1 MSAATLR
8 TYSYDFIQ
16 TLNKSFD
23 AILDD
28 EIVARLIEIKRTNR
42 FVRRKSPMRL
52 KYKIKDSV
60 ALQWRKEREE
70 QQNQTSTERYELHLQ
85 GNLNKLSHKNYSV
98 ILDTIA
104 QIVGEYV
111 EDECEDTAIRI
122 IVDMLF
128 EKAAKEKTYSELY
141 AQILADLQK
150 SGYKSIGSYTRE
162 RADHVYSTLVA
173 TRIADCRSD
182 MDDEEIREVFKSK
195 MKFTGLFFF
204 IANMFVHGLLEY
216 DEVKKFYDGLLSYFD
231 LAPVEYCDTYL
242 DSICQMLRLA
252 GYLLE
257 KSAASKE
264 KFQDDFMRVLFEYQ
278 ETKQESN
285 AKMSNKNRFA
295 IMDVTDLY
303 KRGWDMNR
311 SDEIPETASPSEREF
326 KKKRRD
332 RRK

>member
-1 MSAATLR
+1 MSSASIR

-70 QQNQTSTERYELHLQ
+70 QQNQTSVERYELNLQ

-98 ILDTIA
+98 ILESILSVVSEFANEEGADA
-104 QIVGEYV
+104 
-111 EDECEDTAIRI
+111 AIHTV
-122 IVDMLF
+122 VDMLF

-150 SGYKSIGSYTRE
+150 SGYSSVGEYTRE

-173 TRIADCRSD
+173 TRIADCRAD
-182 MDDEEIREVFKSK
+182 MDDEEIREVFKNK

-204 IANMFVHGLLEY
+204 IANMFVHGLLAYE
-216 DEVKKFYDGLLSYFD
+216 EVKKYYDGLLSYFD

-242 DSICQMLRLA
+242 DSICQMLRLS

-257 KSAASKE
+257 KAAVSKE
-264 KFQDDFMRVLFEYQ
+264 QFYDDFMKVLYEYQ
-278 ETKQESN
+278 ETKQDVN
-285 AKMSNKNRFA
+285 PKMTNKNRFA

-303 KRGWDMNR
+303 KRGWDMVR
-311 SDEIPETASPSEREF
+311 EEEIPETASPSEREF
-326 KKKRRD
+326 KKKRRE